1 MLFLEIKVLVRSK
14 SRKDQDN
21 FRLQIYVSEE
31 CKKKKKN
38 LLRENFKP

>member
-31 CKKKKKN
+31 VKKKKN